1 MTVFGTVGRLAVLAG
16 EAGQVRGGL
25 VEFAAWPRVGDE
37 VRTGKLSSW
46 WKASS
51 GGVLGGELASEILS
65 NSIYVDGLAGP
76 GFEKNPGISRVFG
89 GWGLV
94 AGSVSSLPLLLG
106 SCCVWHLAVIL
117 GRAARR
123 AGSG

>member
-51 GGVLGGELASEILS
+51 GGVLGGELASEIL
-65 NSIYVDGLAGP
+65 
-76 GFEKNPGISRVFG
+76 
-89 GWGLV
+89 
-94 AGSVSSLPLLLG
+94 
-106 SCCVWHLAVIL
+106 
-117 GRAARR
+117 
-123 AGSG
+123 